1 MTAEILT
8 LVRELDERV
17 SSGIQV
23 RLLWCEPDDT
33 VWVVVVDTRSGDT
46 FRLEVARD
54 ERPHDVFEHPFAY
67 AAARGIELQAVAASP
82 RLADPAQQV

>member
-17 SSGIQV
+17 SNGIQV

-46 FRLEVARD
+46 FRLDVAPG
-54 ERPHDVFEHPFAY
+54 ERPLDVFEHPYAY
-67 AAARGIELQAVAASP
+67 AAARGIEPRPADGAAGAATPAV
-82 RLADPAQQV
+82 